1 MAKRN
6 LAELAAISEIIG
18 TLAVV
23 ISLLFVAFNISKNTR
38 VMQAAN
44 DNLLFETQDAI
55 LNTIVESS
63 EYASIYLRHLNGGE
77 LTAVESFRVQ
87 QQGFRDL
94 FMWELAYVR
103 HQEGLFAQD
112 QWYSWNK
119 SYSIQFTSEFPDDW
133 WAEARQW
140 VRDDFAIHVDAIY
153 VSARE

>member
-77 LTAVESFRVQ
+77 LTVVEEFRVR

-103 HQEGLFAQD
+103 NQQGLFAPD
-112 QWYSWNK
+112 QWYSWNR
-119 SYSIQFTSEFPDDW
+119 SYSTQFTSEFPDDW
-133 WAEARQW
+133 WAETRQW
-140 VRDDFAIHVDAIY
+140 VRDDFAAHVDGVYA
-153 VSARE
+153 SARE